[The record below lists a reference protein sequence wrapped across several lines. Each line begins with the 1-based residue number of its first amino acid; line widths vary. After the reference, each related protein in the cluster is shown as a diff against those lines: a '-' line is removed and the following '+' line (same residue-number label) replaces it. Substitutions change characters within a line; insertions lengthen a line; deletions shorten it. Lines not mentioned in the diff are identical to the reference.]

1 MSDTDLSGRIRQRRE
16 QLGLSQEEL
25 AARMGYRSKSS
36 ITKLEK
42 GINDLPRAKLEELAA
57 ALDTTPAWLMGLVDL
72 PCPPPGFEPLPE
84 MVRVPLVGSIA
95 CGTPITAEQNIECY
109 IGVPAAWHAD
119 FALTCHGS
127 SMAPTICDGD
137 IVCIRRQPEVEQG
150 EIAAVRIGEEA
161 TLKHF
166 HRQGDAVILLADNA
180 AVCPPMIYAGSQLE
194 EIQIEGRAV
203 HAVQGLGHDHGLR
216 RVRNIDGKLVGIGP
230 RHPLKIPHRLV
241 GQIGVV
247 FLPAVT
253 HAGQEVVLGQLTLQP
268 EQLVFR
274 RADED
279 VVVEQGTA
287 RIDRTAVFVTHLHIG
302 GGEILEQRLPT
313 TLAPGKL
320 GIQAFSGA
328 DPVASCHTRS
338 RKREHV
344 PAYSLQVMTL
354 ANPRRT
360 PLRATV
366 SQNIHHYDY
375 LFLRL

>member
-1 MSDTDLSGRIRQRRE
+1 MSDTDLSSRIRQRRE

-36 ITKLEK
+36 INKLEK

-72 PCPPPGFEPLPE
+72 PFPPPGFEPLPE

-166 HRQGDAVILLADNA
+166 HRQGETVMLLADNT
-180 AVCPPMIYAGSQLE
+180 AVCPPMVFAGPQLE

-203 HAVQGLGHDHGLR
+203 GFCRGL
-216 RVRNIDGKLVGIGP
+216 
-230 RHPLKIPHRLV
+230 
-241 GQIGVV
+241 
-247 FLPAVT
+247 
-253 HAGQEVVLGQLTLQP
+253 
-268 EQLVFR
+268 
-274 RADED
+274 
-279 VVVEQGTA
+279 
-287 RIDRTAVFVTHLHIG
+287 
-302 GGEILEQRLPT
+302 
-313 TLAPGKL
+313 
-320 GIQAFSGA
+320 
-328 DPVASCHTRS
+328 
-338 RKREHV
+338 
-344 PAYSLQVMTL
+344 
-354 ANPRRT
+354 
-360 PLRATV
+360 
-366 SQNIHHYDY
+366 
-375 LFLRL
+375 

>member
-1 MSDTDLSGRIRQRRE
+1 MSDTDLSSRIRQRRE

-57 ALDTTPAWLMGLVDL
+57 ALDTTPAWLMGLADL
-72 PCPPPGFEPLPE
+72 SCPPPGFEPLPE
-84 MVRVPLVGSIA
+84 MARVPLVGSIA

-166 HRQGDAVILLADNA
+166 HRQGETVMLLADNT
-180 AVCPPMIYAGSQLE
+180 AVCPPMVFAGPQLE

-203 HAVQGLGHDHGLR
+203 GFCRGL
-216 RVRNIDGKLVGIGP
+216 
-230 RHPLKIPHRLV
+230 
-241 GQIGVV
+241 
-247 FLPAVT
+247 
-253 HAGQEVVLGQLTLQP
+253 
-268 EQLVFR
+268 
-274 RADED
+274 
-279 VVVEQGTA
+279 
-287 RIDRTAVFVTHLHIG
+287 
-302 GGEILEQRLPT
+302 
-313 TLAPGKL
+313 
-320 GIQAFSGA
+320 
-328 DPVASCHTRS
+328 
-338 RKREHV
+338 
-344 PAYSLQVMTL
+344 
-354 ANPRRT
+354 
-360 PLRATV
+360 
-366 SQNIHHYDY
+366 
-375 LFLRL
+375 

>member
-1 MSDTDLSGRIRQRRE
+1 MSDTDLSSRIRQRRE

-72 PCPPPGFEPLPE
+72 PFPPPGFEPLPE

-119 FALTCHGS
+119 FALTCHGY

-166 HRQGDAVILLADNA
+166 HRQGETVMLLADNT
-180 AVCPPMIYAGSQLE
+180 AVCPPMVFAGPQLE

-203 HAVQGLGHDHGLR
+203 GFCRGL
-216 RVRNIDGKLVGIGP
+216 
-230 RHPLKIPHRLV
+230 
-241 GQIGVV
+241 
-247 FLPAVT
+247 
-253 HAGQEVVLGQLTLQP
+253 
-268 EQLVFR
+268 
-274 RADED
+274 
-279 VVVEQGTA
+279 
-287 RIDRTAVFVTHLHIG
+287 
-302 GGEILEQRLPT
+302 
-313 TLAPGKL
+313 
-320 GIQAFSGA
+320 
-328 DPVASCHTRS
+328 
-338 RKREHV
+338 
-344 PAYSLQVMTL
+344 
-354 ANPRRT
+354 
-360 PLRATV
+360 
-366 SQNIHHYDY
+366 
-375 LFLRL
+375 

>member
-1 MSDTDLSGRIRQRRE
+1 MPPDRPDVYKRQ
-16 QLGLSQEEL
+16 EL

-72 PCPPPGFEPLPE
+72 PFPPPGFEPLPE

-119 FALTCHGS
+119 FALTCHGN

-166 HRQGDAVILLADNA
+166 HRQGETVMLLADNT
-180 AVCPPMIYAGSQLE
+180 AVCPPMVFAGPQLE

-203 HAVQGLGHDHGLR
+203 GFCRGL
-216 RVRNIDGKLVGIGP
+216 
-230 RHPLKIPHRLV
+230 
-241 GQIGVV
+241 
-247 FLPAVT
+247 
-253 HAGQEVVLGQLTLQP
+253 
-268 EQLVFR
+268 
-274 RADED
+274 
-279 VVVEQGTA
+279 
-287 RIDRTAVFVTHLHIG
+287 
-302 GGEILEQRLPT
+302 
-313 TLAPGKL
+313 
-320 GIQAFSGA
+320 
-328 DPVASCHTRS
+328 
-338 RKREHV
+338 
-344 PAYSLQVMTL
+344 
-354 ANPRRT
+354 
-360 PLRATV
+360 
-366 SQNIHHYDY
+366 
-375 LFLRL
+375 

>member
-1 MSDTDLSGRIRQRRE
+1 MSDTDLSSRIRQRRE

-72 PCPPPGFEPLPE
+72 PFPPPGFEPLPE

-166 HRQGDAVILLADNA
+166 HRQGETVMLLADNA
-180 AVCPPMIYAGSQLE
+180 AVCPPMIFAGPQLE

-203 HAVQGLGHDHGLR
+203 GFCRGL
-216 RVRNIDGKLVGIGP
+216 
-230 RHPLKIPHRLV
+230 
-241 GQIGVV
+241 
-247 FLPAVT
+247 
-253 HAGQEVVLGQLTLQP
+253 
-268 EQLVFR
+268 
-274 RADED
+274 
-279 VVVEQGTA
+279 
-287 RIDRTAVFVTHLHIG
+287 
-302 GGEILEQRLPT
+302 
-313 TLAPGKL
+313 
-320 GIQAFSGA
+320 
-328 DPVASCHTRS
+328 
-338 RKREHV
+338 
-344 PAYSLQVMTL
+344 
-354 ANPRRT
+354 
-360 PLRATV
+360 
-366 SQNIHHYDY
+366 
-375 LFLRL
+375 

>member
-1 MSDTDLSGRIRQRRE
+1 MSDTDLSSRIRQRRE

-42 GINDLPRAKLEELAA
+42 GINDLPRVKLEELAA

-72 PCPPPGFEPLPE
+72 PFPPPGFEPLPE

-166 HRQGDAVILLADNA
+166 HRQGETVMLLADNT
-180 AVCPPMIYAGSQLE
+180 AVCPPMVFAGPQLE

-203 HAVQGLGHDHGLR
+203 GFCRGL
-216 RVRNIDGKLVGIGP
+216 
-230 RHPLKIPHRLV
+230 
-241 GQIGVV
+241 
-247 FLPAVT
+247 
-253 HAGQEVVLGQLTLQP
+253 
-268 EQLVFR
+268 
-274 RADED
+274 
-279 VVVEQGTA
+279 
-287 RIDRTAVFVTHLHIG
+287 
-302 GGEILEQRLPT
+302 
-313 TLAPGKL
+313 
-320 GIQAFSGA
+320 
-328 DPVASCHTRS
+328 
-338 RKREHV
+338 
-344 PAYSLQVMTL
+344 
-354 ANPRRT
+354 
-360 PLRATV
+360 
-366 SQNIHHYDY
+366 
-375 LFLRL
+375 

>member
-1 MSDTDLSGRIRQRRE
+1 MSDTDLSSRIRQRRE

-72 PCPPPGFEPLPE
+72 PFPPPGFEPLPE

-109 IGVPAAWHAD
+109 IGVPAAWHAY

-166 HRQGDAVILLADNA
+166 HRQGETVMLLADNT
-180 AVCPPMIYAGSQLE
+180 AVCPPMVFAGPQLE

-203 HAVQGLGHDHGLR
+203 GFCRGL
-216 RVRNIDGKLVGIGP
+216 
-230 RHPLKIPHRLV
+230 
-241 GQIGVV
+241 
-247 FLPAVT
+247 
-253 HAGQEVVLGQLTLQP
+253 
-268 EQLVFR
+268 
-274 RADED
+274 
-279 VVVEQGTA
+279 
-287 RIDRTAVFVTHLHIG
+287 
-302 GGEILEQRLPT
+302 
-313 TLAPGKL
+313 
-320 GIQAFSGA
+320 
-328 DPVASCHTRS
+328 
-338 RKREHV
+338 
-344 PAYSLQVMTL
+344 
-354 ANPRRT
+354 
-360 PLRATV
+360 
-366 SQNIHHYDY
+366 
-375 LFLRL
+375 

>member
-1 MSDTDLSGRIRQRRE
+1 MSDTDLSSRIRQRRE

-72 PCPPPGFEPLPE
+72 PFPPPGFEPLPE

-109 IGVPAAWHAD
+109 IGVPAAWRAD
-119 FALTCHGS
+119 FALTCHGN

-166 HRQGDAVILLADNA
+166 HRQGETVMLLADNT
-180 AVCPPMIYAGSQLE
+180 AVCPPMVFAGPQLE

-203 HAVQGLGHDHGLR
+203 GFCRGL
-216 RVRNIDGKLVGIGP
+216 
-230 RHPLKIPHRLV
+230 
-241 GQIGVV
+241 
-247 FLPAVT
+247 
-253 HAGQEVVLGQLTLQP
+253 
-268 EQLVFR
+268 
-274 RADED
+274 
-279 VVVEQGTA
+279 
-287 RIDRTAVFVTHLHIG
+287 
-302 GGEILEQRLPT
+302 
-313 TLAPGKL
+313 
-320 GIQAFSGA
+320 
-328 DPVASCHTRS
+328 
-338 RKREHV
+338 
-344 PAYSLQVMTL
+344 
-354 ANPRRT
+354 
-360 PLRATV
+360 
-366 SQNIHHYDY
+366 
-375 LFLRL
+375 